1 MFRIA
6 EYAQKSVRLK
16 EKVQEALLS
25 ADVDFHV
32 KVNKQNSIRLV
43 FAGQYSAGK
52 SSILKML
59 TGRNDIAIG
68 AGITTQQ
75 AHIYDW
81 NGIEVVDT
89 PGIHTQLRPDHDEIS
104 YEAIASADML
114 VFVVT
119 NELFDSYMASHFRR
133 LAIDKD
139 KAGEMILVV
148 NKMDRTAEGN
158 TCEQQSVIREDL
170 KKVLEPYTPE
180 QLNLSFLDAES
191 YLEGVN
197 ESNEDPELA
206 DELKARSG
214 YSEFIKTLNK
224 FVKEKGI
231 PSKLTTEL
239 YVMDEQLEK
248 AIKQMQPKSSDDD
261 IDALEEHFIQQRHV
275 LIEARGR
282 IQQKVKDIYTK
293 AASQIRDIGLDAAN
307 LLVEGCKQDEVEV
320 ELQKSVRQADDIIEK
335 CQSEA
340 IVVIDTCLNE
350 IGQQLNVIENSE
362 FSKELKSR
370 LSGKFEGLPE
380 SIKRILTNVGSGF
393 QKAGKTV
400 LNNAYKAGV
409 DGGLKLTNFSGST
422 IHQIVLKIG
431 HGLKFKFKPWQ
442 AIKITKGIAIG
453 GQVLS
458 ILGVGVSVFMQIKT
472 DQDEEKIRKDLK
484 INRQNIRSQF
494 NVAANELEDFGRQYL
509 KDNVNIPLEVSL
521 AAIDRNIQEIRDTR
535 LNRSANCKIL
545 EDLQRECRLLI
556 QDIHSVNS
564 AELF

>member
-6 EYAQKSVRLK
+6 EYAQRSAQLK

-25 ADVDFHV
+25 AGVDFRV
-32 KVNKQNSIRLV
+32 KDNKQNSIRLV

-68 AGITTQQ
+68 ADITTQQ

-81 NGIEVVDT
+81 NGMEVVDT

-119 NELFDSYMASHFRR
+119 NELFDSHMASHFRK

-158 TCEQQSVIREDL
+158 TSEQQSVIREDL

-191 YLEGVN
+191 YLESMD
-197 ESNEDPELA
+197 ERDDDPELA
-206 DELKARSG
+206 DELAARSG
-214 YSEFIKTLNK
+214 YSEFVETLNR
-224 FVKEKGI
+224 FVKEKSI

-239 YVMDEQLEK
+239 YVVDEQLEK
-248 AIKQMQPKSSDDD
+248 AIKQLQPKSSDDD
-261 IDALEEHFIQQRHV
+261 IDALEESFMQQRHL

-282 IQQKVKDIYTK
+282 MQQEVKDIYTK

-307 LLVEGCKQDEVEV
+307 LLVEGCKQDEVEE
-320 ELQKSVRQADDIIEK
+320 ELQKSVRRADDIIEK

-340 IVVIDTCLNE
+340 IEVIDARLKE
-350 IGQQLNVIENSE
+350 MGQQLDVIENSE

-370 LSGKFEGLPE
+370 LSGRFEGLPE
-380 SIKRILTNVGSGF
+380 GIKRIITNAGSGF
-393 QKAGKTV
+393 QKAGNAV
-400 LNNAYKAGV
+400 LNNAYKAGAE
-409 DGGLKLTNFSGST
+409 GGLKLTNFSGST
-422 IHQIVLKIG
+422 IHHMVLKVG
-431 HGLKFKFKPWQ
+431 HALNFKFKPWQ
-442 AIKITKGIAIG
+442 AIKITKGIAVG
-453 GQVLS
+453 GQILS
-458 ILGVGVSVFMQIKT
+458 AFGVGFSVFMQIKA
-472 DQDEEKIRKDLK
+472 DQDEEKVRKELK

-494 NVAANELEDFGRQYL
+494 NVAANELEDYARQYI
-509 KDNVNIPLEVSL
+509 KDNVNRPLETSI
-521 AAIDRNIQEIRDTR
+521 AAMDGNIQEIRDTR
-535 LNRSANCKIL
+535 SNRSENCRML
-545 EDLQRECRLLI
+545 EYLQKECRLLI
-556 QDIHSVNS
+556 QDIHSENNEEI
-564 AELF
+564 A